1 MVDRLTPEA
10 RSANMAKIA
19 GKNTS
24 PELIVRR
31 ILRQFGVGYR
41 LHVKSLPGRPDIV
54 MAGRHKVIEV
64 RGCFWHQ
71 HRGCSHA
78 YTPKTRKDFWR
89 KKFLSTAMR
98 DERNEAALKTL
109 GYDVL
114 IVWECET
121 DDTATLGG
129 RIAKFLI
136 SAI

>member
-1 MVDRLTPEA
+1 
-10 RSANMAKIA
+10 
-19 GKNTS
+19 
-24 PELIVRR
+24 
-31 ILRQFGVGYR
+31 
-41 LHVKSLPGRPDIV
+41 
-54 MAGRHKVIEV
+54 
-64 RGCFWHQ
+64 
-71 HRGCSHA
+71 
-78 YTPKTRKDFWR
+78 
-89 KKFLSTAMR
+89 MR